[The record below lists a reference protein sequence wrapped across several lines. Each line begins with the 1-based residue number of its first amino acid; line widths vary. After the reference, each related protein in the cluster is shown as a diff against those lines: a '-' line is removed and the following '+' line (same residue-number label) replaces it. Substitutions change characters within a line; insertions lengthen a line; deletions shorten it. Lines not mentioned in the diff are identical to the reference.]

1 VVKTRLQ
8 SSSAPYQLHVHVAS
22 RDANVNVSSAAACDI
37 HTRRHSVQHAA
48 SPARSFGLIHCVRW
62 AVWWFFSI
70 VVQCR
75 KVYLFSGICSNRL
88 LYLFFGS
95 RIWFWLEMYA
105 LFYISYF
112 MIPFPPAGNIWAIM
126 IVQSIRGKII
136 RTFLCC
142 IMYGSCAEWYAHT
155 YAVLKL
161 DCWFRFRFSL
171 DVSLVLSVF
180 AILFLCCLL

>member
-1 VVKTRLQ
+1 MQMSMLAVQQHVIFIHVGILCSLLHHLHARL
-8 SSSAPYQLHVHVAS
+8 
-22 RDANVNVSSAAACDI
+22 
-37 HTRRHSVQHAA
+37 
-48 SPARSFGLIHCVRW
+48 
-62 AVWWFFSI
+62 VWSTVYGELWFFSI

-75 KVYLFSGICSNRL
+75 KVYLFSGIRSNRL

-112 MIPFPPAGNIWAIM
+112 MIPFPPADNIWAIM

-136 RTFLCC
+136 RTVLCC
-142 IMYGSCAEWYAHT
+142 IMYGSCTEWYAHT